1 MDTEES
7 LDRMAEES
15 EPAPAAPGSIV
26 VGHDGS
32 ADAQAA
38 LEMAMEMA
46 GKLGRPVLMVRA
58 WSIVT
63 APRPAAWSA
72 GYVPP
77 FDEFAAAVK
86 DEMLRHAG
94 PVAQKFPDVEISYLP
109 VHAAPLKALV
119 AISRDAY
126 LLVLG
131 TRGRGGL
138 QGMRLGSVSGQC
150 MRHGQCS
157 VLVVRART

>member
-1 MDTEES
+1 MDKEYPI
-7 LDRMAEES
+7 
-15 EPAPAAPGSIV
+15 EPAPAGSIV

-32 ADAQAA
+32 ADAQTA

-46 GKLGRPVLMVRA
+46 GKLGLPVVVVRA
-58 WSIVT
+58 WSIIT

-131 TRGRGGL
+131 TRGHGGL